1 MAQIPTSNI
10 KLSDIQDEVGHST
23 TTNISLK
30 DQSVN
35 AANTTHTSTISG
47 YSSPGGGLTG
57 APYGIGEFGG
67 YIGIV
72 ATTHYSSF
80 DLQSFSS
87 DSNIDVRARLRAF
100 YSSGNI
106 LVKLSGSADD
116 FYPTSNTTMFSI
128 TNAPS
133 GYTVRY
139 GTFSHNFEIPDIS
152 GTITGTAT
160 SIPTAPSSKYVD
172 MEGESGGGYDDAGSF
187 FATGSGSL
195 IFEKSGSTTFTYN
208 FNYSLEAETEGSG
221 GE

>member
-10 KLSDIQDEVGHST
+10 SLQAIQAEVGHST

-30 DQSVN
+30 DQSAN

-57 APYGIGEFGG
+57 SPYGMGEFGG
-67 YIGIV
+67 YVGIV
-72 ATTHYSSF
+72 ATTHNSSF
-80 DLQSFSS
+80 SLDIFSA
-87 DSNIDVRARLRAF
+87 DSNVDVRARLRAF

-106 LVKLSGSADD
+106 LVKLSGHADN
-116 FYPTSNTTMFSI
+116 FSPASNTTMFSI

-133 GYTVRY
+133 GYTVRH
-139 GTFSHNFEIPDIS
+139 GTFSHNFDIPDIT
-152 GTITGTAT
+152 GTITSTAT
-160 SIPTAPSSKYVD
+160 SIPTAPSSVYVD
-172 MEGESGGGYDDAGSF
+172 MEGESGGGFDDAGSF
-187 FATGSGSL
+187 FATGSSSL

-208 FNYSLEAETEGSG
+208 FSYSLEAETEGSG